1 MKRHKIRNLAPLL
14 LWYYGFILLT
24 VLLGALGYVLMKYQR
39 RRDMGLLRAF
49 KEE

>member
-39 RRDMGLLRAF
+39 RRRYGSATSF
-49 KEE
+49 